1 MLIYN
6 TTFHVEMNDAR
17 NFVIWLNECYI
28 PEVEQSGELRNPR
41 ILRIL
46 SHKEQDSECF
56 SLQWEVEDSAALHRW
71 HTKQGAR
78 LNEEMLKIFK
88 DKVIGFPTLMEV
100 INTACKGKDY
110 FGNRSRYKYHGLWS
124 AEGDRS
130 KTSSHGLGSDRP
142 EKMYR
147 SVLEIEAY
155 LRTGAGSDFLLFA

>member
-1 MLIYN
+1 MCAKIIKVVR
-6 TTFHVEMNDAR
+6 TTGIFTELFSVR
-17 NFVIWLNECYI
+17 QGIIYI

-100 INTACKGKDY
+100 IK
-110 FGNRSRYKYHGLWS
+110 
-124 AEGDRS
+124 
-130 KTSSHGLGSDRP
+130 
-142 EKMYR
+142 
-147 SVLEIEAY
+147 
-155 LRTGAGSDFLLFA
+155 